1 MVYPWFTF
9 PLALGTS
16 ALASYG
22 ASKLQKRI
30 ADRYSSGK
38 MLKRR
43 RNGLLGPSKRMRFSR
58 FSRKRRPR
66 FARGRLRNRIGFR
79 NKFYPRRAFAG
90 SGRFT
95 ARKMARAVESKVL
108 AVRNS
113 VANTVTLTNGLVT
126 TTREYLFSPFQSLV
140 QGTGPD
146 QFNGTMIYL
155 KGCLLQF
162 FVTHNT
168 ADSYHVQVD
177 CFKEMDDVDRTT
189 FWVQRTDTGDEVTDH
204 FYDRVYGAGST
215 VTDAENFL
223 AVPNQRGAGPACI
236 FRKRF
241 RSINFN
247 AGGKYGVIMCIYHCL
262 PLLDYTVDLLES
274 SFTKVN
280 ATDYAIPE
288 FDRVGM
294 EAVPFAKMMNPPKT
308 SDGANFTPYSS
319 LILGYAPRYI
329 EYKTSVDCS
338 IGGFKDTLKNW
349 VISYSNRSVAN
360 QFAITGLEGLTPSV
374 APMNYTFFKVNPN
387 CLDLLFAVAVNS
399 EISTD
404 NFLCSSFFDIKV
416 VRNLD
421 TDGLPY

>member
-168 ADSYHVQVD
+168 ADSYHVQID

-241 RSINFN
+241 RSVNFN
-247 AGGKYGVIMCIYHCL
+247 AGGGNPSRLVSIYL
-262 PLLDYTVDLLES
+262 PLNQVVRFKNMPGATLAGAPNYMEHGTPVFVFKFFNSSAADGTQTSLDIT
-274 SFTKVN
+274 
-280 ATDYAIPE
+280 
-288 FDRVGM
+288 G
-294 EAVPFAKMMNPPKT
+294 T
-308 SDGANFTPYSS
+308 SARIY
-319 LILGYAPRYI
+319 
-329 EYKTSVDCS
+329 
-338 IGGFKDTLKNW
+338 FKD
-349 VISYSNRSVAN
+349 
-360 QFAITGLEGLTPSV
+360 P
-374 APMNYTFFKVNPN
+374 
-387 CLDLLFAVAVNS
+387 
-399 EISTD
+399 
-404 NFLCSSFFDIKV
+404 
-416 VRNLD
+416 
-421 TDGLPY
+421 